1 MNLPK
6 NGRREWN
13 KPTQN
18 MLFNKVLGENEK
30 CVFHF
35 YLKNQRNFLVNPIVN
50 QWLFGSIQI

>member
-1 MNLPK
+1 
-6 NGRREWN
+6 
-13 KPTQN
+13 
-18 MLFNKVLGENEK
+18 MLFNKVLGESEK